1 MSGFKKI
8 TFFVI
13 FVVMLLSTS
22 IEGTS
27 YATIWYSASAPQGNN
42 DCTTWENACMLKDA
56 LMKAQSGDQIWVKAG
71 VHYPSTGDRTE
82 AFVLWQGVRVY
93 GGFSGT
99 ETSLE
104 QRDWLKNKTILSG
117 DIDKNDINTD
127 GNLIAETTSDIQGS
141 NSYHV
146 LLCNVAC
153 DSSTILDGFV
163 ITAGSADSYG
173 GAYQSMGAGMLNFGT
188 PTLINLIF
196 QGNYAIGYG
205 GAIYNVDGAG
215 MSLTNV
221 RFISNMAYA
230 QSGGAIY
237 NSPANNNIPSN
248 LILSDVEFLSNSAG
262 DNGGAMAGFL
272 MNLSIRDGLFSGN
285 SAYSSGGAISAE
297 YSSLSIEDAIFSEN
311 IASWEGGGIYN
322 SDDTTLLK
330 VKFIANTA
338 YYGGGIYGD
347 RITCTNSI
355 FSRNLANTGG
365 GLFITTNG
373 TLKNISTSG
382 NIADLY
388 GGGIAYHDDYSSDTL
403 IVANSVLWGDSA
415 VSGESEIYRYFE
427 SGVITIYYSDIQGCG
442 GSNIWRPTCG
452 TDGGGNID
460 GDPVYLDPS
469 NDELRVSIVSP
480 SPVIDA
486 GNNSLVQAGITKDID
501 GNSRFVDILSVP
513 DTGYGI
519 PAVVDMGAHEAF
531 RYKLT
536 VIKAGAGSGI
546 VNASGCL
553 LNWNDSTGTCTADNV
568 QITLTVNANQGSAFA
583 GWSDGTGSASNCSGT
598 GNCSFT
604 LTSDTTITATFIV
617 TTVKLLSPNGGE
629 IIPSGST
636 YTIKWQAPSSA
647 TKFTLKLSMD
657 NGITWS
663 TIATNIT
670 GNSYNWAVP
679 KPANNKRKC
688 LIKVIAFNASNV
700 KIGADRSDGLFTIE
714 VIKLNTPNGG
724 GEPLISENPYD
735 ITWTT
740 YQTIRPI
747 AKVILTYT
755 VDGGVT
761 WKAITTFTGNPGTY
775 SWTVPTVSNS
785 KTKCKVKVVLKDSAG
800 NIVGSDVSDAFF
812 TISPQL

>member
-1 MSGFKKI
+1 
-8 TFFVI
+8 
-13 FVVMLLSTS
+13 MLLSTS

-42 DCTTWENACMLKDA
+42 DCTTWGNTCLLKDA

-82 AFVLWQGVRVY
+82 AFILWQGVRVY

-104 QRDWLKNKTILSG
+104 QRDWLNNKTILSG

-153 DSSTILDGFV
+153 DSSTIIDGFI

-221 RFISNMAYA
+221 RFISNMAYT

-237 NSPANNNIPSN
+237 NSPANNYTSSN
-248 LILSDVEFLSNSAG
+248 LIISDVEFLSNSAG
-262 DNGGAMAGFL
+262 DNGGAIAGFL
-272 MNLSIRDGLFSGN
+272 MNLSIRNGLFSGN

-297 YSSLSIEDAIFSEN
+297 DSSLSIEDTIFSEN
-311 IASWEGGGIYN
+311 IAGWEGGGIYN
-322 SDDTTLLK
+322 SDDTTLLN

-338 YYGGGIYGD
+338 EYGGGIYGD
-347 RITCTNSI
+347 SITCTNSI
-355 FSRNLANTGG
+355 FSRNSANTGG
-365 GLFITTNG
+365 GFFIVSNG
-373 TLKNISTSG
+373 TLKNISMSG

-388 GGGIAYHDDYSSDTL
+388 GGGIAYQDDNSSDTL
-403 IVANSVLWGDSA
+403 IVANSVLWGDLA
-415 VSGESEIYRYFE
+415 GSGGSEIYRY
-427 SGVITIYYSDIQGCG
+427 SGSGIITIYYSDIHGCG
-442 GSNIWRPTCG
+442 GSNIWQPTCG

-469 NDELRVSIVSP
+469 NDDLRVNIASP

-486 GNNSLVQAGITKDID
+486 GNNSLVPADIKRDID

-513 DTGYGI
+513 DTGYGT
-519 PAVVDMGAHEAF
+519 PPLVDMGAHEAF

-553 LNWNDSTGTCTADNV
+553 LNWDDPTGTCTADNT
-568 QITLTVNANQGSAFA
+568 QITLTANGNQGSAFA
-583 GWSDGTGSASNCSGT
+583 GWSGGTGSASSCTNGI
-598 GNCSFT
+598 CSFT
-604 LTSDTTITATFIV
+604 ITMDSSIIATFTV
-617 TTVKLLSPNGGE
+617 TAVKLLSPNGGE
-629 IIPSGST
+629 VIPSGSS
-636 YTIKWQAPSSA
+636 YTIQWQAPA
-647 TKFTLKLSMD
+647 NAHHYTLKLSMD
-657 NGITWS
+657 NGMTWS
-663 TIATNIT
+663 TIASNIT
-670 GNSYNWAVP
+670 GNSYNWDVP
-679 KPANNKRKC
+679 IPWNNKRKC
-688 LIKVIAFNASNV
+688 FIKVIAFNASNV
-700 KIGADRSDGLFTIE
+700 KIGADSSDGPFTIE

-724 GEPLISENPYD
+724 ETLTSGSTYN

-740 YQTIRPI
+740 NQTIRPVS
-747 AKVILTYT
+747 KVILSYT
-755 VDGGVT
+755 LDGGVT
-761 WKAITTFTGNPGTY
+761 WKAIPAIAGNPGTY
-775 SWTVPTVSNS
+775 SWTVPTVSTS

-800 NIVGSDVSDAFF
+800 NTIGSDVSDAFF
-812 TISPQL
+812 TINP